1 MPYLENFVIDY
12 YTDKAIKIVT
22 ITGNSSKIKYVSAI
36 LKENIFD
43 IDSNISDL
51 EIYVKK
57 LLDNINI
64 IDEKYKEFFNFIK
77 NIKDKEL
84 LNLAFCKG

>member
-1 MPYLENFVIDY
+1 M
-12 YTDKAIKIVT
+12 
-22 ITGNSSKIKYVSAI
+22 SAI
-36 LKENIFD
+36 FKENIFD

-84 LNLAFCKG
+84 LNLDFVRD

>member
-1 MPYLENFVIDY
+1 M
-12 YTDKAIKIVT
+12 
-22 ITGNSSKIKYVSAI
+22 SAI
-36 LKENIFD
+36 FKENIFD

-64 IDEKYKEFFNFIK
+64 IDEKYKEFFNYIK

-84 LNLAFCKG
+84 LNLDFVRD

>member
-1 MPYLENFVIDY
+1 M
-12 YTDKAIKIVT
+12 
-22 ITGNSSKIKYVSAI
+22 SAI
-36 LKENIFD
+36 FKENIFD

-51 EIYVKK
+51 EIYVRK

-84 LNLAFCKG
+84 LNLDFVRD